1 MVHWEDFG
9 LVLVYSLGSLVWLFV
24 LTKLMGN
31 RQMSQLTLFDYI
43 IGISIG
49 SIAAEMAS
57 HPEED
62 AWLGL
67 IAMTIY
73 ALVAV
78 GFNVLND
85 KSLKA
90 RRVLIGSPLVLLDH
104 GQLYRQNLKRAKLD
118 LNELL
123 AECRSAGYF
132 DLSELEMI
140 LLEADVRELRA
151 NPNRMAKGVIIEAKL
166 DKARGPLATVL
177 LQNGTLHVGDNIV
190 AGLASGRVRA
200 MVNDKG
206 ERVKS
211 AGPSMPVEISGFT
224 DVPSAGDEMMA
235 VEDDRLGRQVVEE
248 RRDKLKAARVASSTK
263 VSLDNLFS
271 RIDQSKMTTLN
282 LIVKAD
288 VQGSVEAVKQALEK
302 LSNDQ
307 VRVRVLHS
315 AVGAVTKD
323 DVNLASAFDAIIIG
337 FNIRP
342 DNNAKEAADREG
354 VDIRLYRVIYQAIED
369 IEKAMKGLL
378 APEYK
383 EVLLGHAEVRNT
395 FRITGAGT
403 VAGCYVQDGKMQR
416 NAQVRL
422 LRDNIVVYE
431 GKLNSLKRFKDDA
444 KEVAAGYECGISFD
458 GYNDIK
464 EGDIIE
470 CFIMEEIER

>member
-1 MVHWEDFG
+1 MRLVQWEEFG

-140 LLEADVRELRA
+140 LMEVNGKLSFLPVSQ
-151 NPNRMAKGVIIEAKL
+151 NRPVTPQDLSLAPAQDRPAVAVVMDGV
-166 DKARGPLATVL
+166 PFP
-177 LQNGTLHVGDNIV
+177 
-190 AGLASGRVRA
+190 
-200 MVNDKG
+200 
-206 ERVKS
+206 ER
-211 AGPSMPVEISGFT
+211 
-224 DVPSAGDEMMA
+224 
-235 VEDDRLGRQVVEE
+235 
-248 RRDKLKAARVASSTK
+248 LKAVGLDEAWLQKQLKIQKINDCRDVFFAS
-263 VSLDNLFS
+263 VD
-271 RIDQSKMTTLN
+271 RDDQLSVYLRETDGRSKEHY
-282 LIVKAD
+282 A
-288 VQGSVEAVKQALEK
+288 
-302 LSNDQ
+302 
-307 VRVRVLHS
+307 
-315 AVGAVTKD
+315 
-323 DVNLASAFDAIIIG
+323 
-337 FNIRP
+337 
-342 DNNAKEAADREG
+342 
-354 VDIRLYRVIYQAIED
+354 
-369 IEKAMKGLL
+369 
-378 APEYK
+378 
-383 EVLLGHAEVRNT
+383 
-395 FRITGAGT
+395 
-403 VAGCYVQDGKMQR
+403 
-416 NAQVRL
+416 
-422 LRDNIVVYE
+422 
-431 GKLNSLKRFKDDA
+431 
-444 KEVAAGYECGISFD
+444 
-458 GYNDIK
+458 
-464 EGDIIE
+464 
-470 CFIMEEIER
+470 

>member
-140 LLEADVRELRA
+140 LMEVNGKLSFLPVSQ
-151 NPNRMAKGVIIEAKL
+151 NRPVTPQDLSLAPAQDRPAVAVVMDGV
-166 DKARGPLATVL
+166 PFP
-177 LQNGTLHVGDNIV
+177 
-190 AGLASGRVRA
+190 
-200 MVNDKG
+200 
-206 ERVKS
+206 ER
-211 AGPSMPVEISGFT
+211 
-224 DVPSAGDEMMA
+224 
-235 VEDDRLGRQVVEE
+235 
-248 RRDKLKAARVASSTK
+248 LKAVG
-263 VSLDNLFS
+263 LDEAWLQKQLKNQ
-271 RIDQSKMTTLN
+271 RIDDCRDVFFASVDRDHQLSVYLRETESSKDHY
-282 LIVKAD
+282 A
-288 VQGSVEAVKQALEK
+288 
-302 LSNDQ
+302 
-307 VRVRVLHS
+307 
-315 AVGAVTKD
+315 
-323 DVNLASAFDAIIIG
+323 
-337 FNIRP
+337 
-342 DNNAKEAADREG
+342 
-354 VDIRLYRVIYQAIED
+354 
-369 IEKAMKGLL
+369 
-378 APEYK
+378 
-383 EVLLGHAEVRNT
+383 
-395 FRITGAGT
+395 
-403 VAGCYVQDGKMQR
+403 
-416 NAQVRL
+416 
-422 LRDNIVVYE
+422 
-431 GKLNSLKRFKDDA
+431 
-444 KEVAAGYECGISFD
+444 
-458 GYNDIK
+458 
-464 EGDIIE
+464 
-470 CFIMEEIER
+470 